1 MLYPIASVNS
11 QHRKRQC
18 LAQTNTTLLNGKSL
32 KCKLFGSILHLMRD
46 SLRRNSQEARENII
60 LHTGSSK
67 KETYLLTSD
76 ALKCAVLYSGRSST
90 FAGKLWI

>member
-1 MLYPIASVNS
+1 
-11 QHRKRQC
+11 
-18 LAQTNTTLLNGKSL
+18 
-32 KCKLFGSILHLMRD
+32 MRD

-60 LHTGSSK
+60 LHTGTSK